1 MWEIFY
7 ETNVRRIFYVTVS
20 QQCSQYMFD
29 VSTSADKAFSYA
41 NCKISDDVTS
51 YISRYST
58 NNVGHCLLQFVDVS
72 RLVDIH
78 TIFGVSPEEEVW
90 RIVVKTVSFR
100 AVPRNAREGY

>member
-1 MWEIFY
+1 
-7 ETNVRRIFYVTVS
+7 
-20 QQCSQYMFD
+20 MFD

-78 TIFGVSPEEEVW
+78 TILGVSPEEEVW
-90 RIVVKTVSFR
+90 WIEVRRVRCPDVRRTARDEKIVKSLADSVLL
-100 AVPRNAREGY
+100 